1 MKIATV
7 GAGNIGSTLGERWTK
22 AGHEVVYGL
31 RDPSKRKDAKPIGQA
46 LDGADAVLL
55 ALPGSATVDF
65 VREHA
70 KALDGRIILDATN
83 NFPGPKFN
91 SWPELGAAI
100 PTAQLYRAFNTL
112 GWDVFANPLV
122 GGVRADLF
130 YCGPEDSG
138 REVVEQLIGDAGL
151 RPIWVG
157 GVDEVDTVDGVLR
170 LWVVLSRLRGRRIAF
185 KVLSDKGSGD

>member
-7 GAGNIGSTLGERWTK
+7 GAGKIGGIIGERWAK

-46 LDGADAVLL
+46 LDGAEAVLL
-55 ALPGSATVDF
+55 ALPGSATAGF

-83 NFPGPKFN
+83 TLGAAKFN
-91 SWPELGAAI
+91 SWPELTAAI

-112 GWDVFANPLV
+112 GWDVLANPLV
-122 GGVRADLF
+122 GGVQADLF
-130 YCGPEDSG
+130 YCGPEGSG
-138 REVVEQLIGDAGL
+138 REVVEQLISGTGL

-157 GVDEVDTVDGVLR
+157 GVDQVDTVDGVLR
-170 LWVVLSRLRGRRIAF
+170 LWAVLSRIHGRRIAF
-185 KVLSDKGSGD
+185 KLISD